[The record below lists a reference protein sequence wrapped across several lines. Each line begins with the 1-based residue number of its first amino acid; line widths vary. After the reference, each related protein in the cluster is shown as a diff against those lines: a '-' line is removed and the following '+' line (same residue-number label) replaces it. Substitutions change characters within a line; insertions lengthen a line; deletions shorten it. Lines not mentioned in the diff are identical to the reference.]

1 MGTIW
6 VEGRFRTAAQP
17 VKIKSGSS
25 IDSGDIQETLKN
37 YVTKEQLEV
46 PISELE
52 GRLDGLDHSVV
63 EETLTIG

>member
-6 VEGRFRTAAQP
+6 VEGRFRTTAQP
-17 VKIKSGSS
+17 VKVKNGGS
-25 IDSGDIQETLKN
+25 IDSGNIQDALKN

-52 GRLDGLDHSVV
+52 ARLDGLDHNIV
-63 EETLTIG
+63 EETLIIG

>member
-17 VKIKSGSS
+17 AKTKNGS
-25 IDSGDIQETLKN
+25 SGDIQETLEN
-37 YVTKEQLEV
+37 YVTKEQLNV
-46 PISELE
+46 SLSELDS
-52 GRLDGLDHSVV
+52 RMDGLDHNVE